1 MTGHERIAE
10 KNIINAF
17 NYIVGGYY
25 NCILDGYEEDL
36 PETREDLISEIYES
50 AMTDEYGPG
59 YMGCGKAPKEM
70 RFAGKKF
77 CMNVIETLMNEDGD
91 VEEIAEVKGWN

>member
-1 MTGHERIAE
+1 MTGHEKIAE

-25 NCILDGYEEDL
+25 NCILDDQLDYL
-36 PETREDLISEIYES
+36 PETREDLVNEIYES
-50 AMTDEYGPG
+50 AMTDEYGPR
-59 YMGCGKAPKEM
+59 YMACGKGPKEM

-77 CMNVIETLMNEDGD
+77 CMNVIETLMNEDSD
-91 VEEIAEVKGWN
+91 VEEIAEVRGWN